1 MKKQSLVGRGLM
13 DRMELHLS
21 MPNTQGTG
29 SPVELWKG
37 RTGVPQAEK
46 SLPVKNAGK
55 PSPGQEAFTRTGGP
69 TAGRHHA
76 HTQSVERPSSDG
88 QSLASTRSFVARKSL
103 ITVKSVAKVSVRKQA
118 SSNISKATLEKS
130 HIDVVN
136 VAGVLV
142 GDQFLQSIKVS
153 TLERN
158 LLNVQTVEK
167 PSAIVQ
173 T

>member
-1 MKKQSLVGRGLM
+1 M
-13 DRMELHLS
+13 
-21 MPNTQGTG
+21 
-29 SPVELWKG
+29 
-37 RTGVPQAEK
+37 
-46 SLPVKNAGK
+46 
-55 PSPGQEAFTRTGGP
+55 
-69 TAGRHHA
+69 
-76 HTQSVERPSSDG
+76 
-88 QSLASTRSFVARKSL
+88 ARKSL
-103 ITVKSVAKVSVRKQA
+103 ITVKSVAKVSIRKQA